1 MCTEGDLIII
11 ILPFTKLAASTRAAD
26 LVTGFF
32 CKLHVESFLESELR
46 LKNIQLYLIFFFSF
60 FNATSELNLRTF

>member
-11 ILPFTKLAASTRAAD
+11 ILPFAKLAASTRAAD

-32 CKLHVESFLESELR
+32 CKLHVE
-46 LKNIQLYLIFFFSF
+46 
-60 FNATSELNLRTF
+60 